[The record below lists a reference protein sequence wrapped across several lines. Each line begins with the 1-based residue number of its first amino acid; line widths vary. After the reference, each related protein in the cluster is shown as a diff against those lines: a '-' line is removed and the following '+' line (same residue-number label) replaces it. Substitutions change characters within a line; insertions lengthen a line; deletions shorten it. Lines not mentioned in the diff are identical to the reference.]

1 MYTAHFGLSEAP
13 FSITPDPRYLYMS
26 ERHREALAHLLYGI
40 GEGGGFVQLTGEIG
54 TGKTTL
60 SRCLLEQLPPEV
72 DVALILNPKL
82 TALELLGT
90 ICDELGVPYPAG
102 TTSPKVLVDALYRHL
117 LEAHGRGRRTVLI
130 IDEAQNLTS
139 EVLEQVRLLTNLE
152 TARRKLLQ
160 IILIGQPELIR
171 LLERAELRQLA
182 QRVTARYHLLPFSE
196 GDTRA
201 CIHHRMTVAGQSESI
216 FDVTA
221 LREVHRLSGGI
232 PRLVNTICDR
242 ALLGAYAEDRSRVD
256 AATVRTAAAEVM
268 GGKARRRYRRPL
280 AWLST
285 VAVAAAAM
293 AGGWVLLTP
302 ERLDRISTSVL
313 RDRGE
318 PSTPAAEAFL
328 LNGEPAA
335 PPSGLAVERGESPGP
350 TLGDLLSDPASR
362 SDRTS
367 AFVSLYARWGMRFD
381 PAKGGLGCE
390 QGRADGLSCLFKT
403 GTWNKLRRFNLP
415 AIIELVTPAGEKRY
429 ATVIA
434 LAADSVTLAMG
445 PRETTFPLIEVE
457 RFWDGPFILLWKPPA
472 LSTRALAP
480 GMRGRDVEW
489 LRRRLAEIAGR
500 PVPGANRDHYDDE
513 LKEQVIAFQRR
524 RALVPDGI
532 AGEETLSHLITAAP
546 DPGVPVLSSS
556 NP

>member
-60 SRCLLEQLPPEV
+60 CRCLLEQLPPEV

-82 TALELLGT
+82 TALELLAT
-90 ICDELGVPYPAG
+90 ICDELGISYPAG
-102 TTSPKVLVDALYRHL
+102 ATSPKVLVDALYRYL

-130 IDEAQNLTS
+130 IDEAQNLAS

-160 IILIGQPELIR
+160 IILIGQPELIL
-171 LLERAELRQLA
+171 LLERPELRQLA

-196 GDTRA
+196 EDTRA
-201 CIHHRMTVAGQSESI
+201 CIHYRMTVAGQSESI
-216 FDVTA
+216 FSVTA
-221 LREVHRLSGGI
+221 MREVHRLSGGV
-232 PRLVNTICDR
+232 PRLVNIICDR
-242 ALLGAYAEDRSRVD
+242 ALLGAYAQDRSGVD
-256 AATVRTAAAEVM
+256 AATVRAAAAEVM
-268 GGKARRRYRRPL
+268 GRKPRRRYTRPL

-285 VAVAAAAM
+285 VAVAAAAIT
-293 AGGWVLLTP
+293 GGWILFTP
-302 ERLDRISTSVL
+302 ERLERISASL
-313 RDRGE
+313 RPDRVE
-318 PSTPAAEAFL
+318 PSTPAAEASL
-328 LNGEPAA
+328 LGREPAA
-335 PPSGLAVERGESPGP
+335 PPSGPAVERGETPGP
-350 TLGDLLSDPASR
+350 TLGDLLSDPG

-367 AFVSLYARWGMRFD
+367 AFASLYARWGMRFD

-390 QGRADGLSCLFKT
+390 RGRADGLACLFKT

-434 LAADSVTLAMG
+434 LGADSVTLAIG
-445 PRETTFPLIEVE
+445 PQETRLPLIEVE

-472 LSTRALAP
+472 LRTTILTP

-489 LRRRLAEIAGR
+489 LRRRLAEIDGR
-500 PVPGANRDHYDDE
+500 PAAGPNRDLYDDD
-513 LKEQVIAFQRR
+513 LKEQVTAFQRR
-524 RALVPDGI
+524 RALVPDGV
-532 AGEETLSHLITAAP
+532 AGEETLSHLITAVR
-546 DPGVPVLSSS
+546 DPGVPVLSST